1 MHIYMYIYIIPEYKY
16 IYIIPDWRLILPD
29 PLLTPGPHLIAVDV
43 VEPALLVSYSRV
55 YVSVASSSTHKT

>member
-43 VEPALLVSYSRV
+43 VEPALLVSYPTSLCI
-55 YVSVASSSTHKT
+55 SSSIA